1 MQELTRI
8 DTHQHVLPPFY
19 ARQLR
24 RHGIRPGG
32 VQVPS
37 WSRRAALRMMDHNGI
52 RVGVLSVSDPGARL
66 GGGAVARRTARDLN
80 EYLASLV
87 EEHPGRFGFFATLT
101 LPDVEGALEELG
113 YACDELHAD
122 GVVLLA
128 NAAGRYLG
136 DPLFTPLL
144 AELDRRGAAVFVH
157 PGTLPADPVPRVPAF
172 TLGYLL
178 DTSRTAVDLILSGA
192 LERFPGIRFI
202 LAHGGGFVP
211 YCAYRILLTMI
222 AREPAHRKLL
232 AVLRQEHTKREKLRV
247 FRRFYWDTA
256 LTASPAALPS
266 LFEVADP
273 EHITFGTDWPFA
285 PRPAV
290 RFITRELDRFSMPGW
305 MRDGIDHGNA
315 LRLFPRIR
323 ALADDEG
330 WFTTTSRRRR
340 GKRTC
345 RNR

>member
-1 MQELTRI
+1 MRELTRI

-24 RHGIRPGG
+24 RRGIRPGG

-37 WSRRAALRMMDHNGI
+37 WSRRAVLRMMDRNGI
-52 RVGVLSVSDPGARL
+52 RVGMLSVSDPGARL
-66 GGGAVARRTARDLN
+66 GGGALARRTARDLN

-87 EEHPGRFGFFATLT
+87 DEQPDRFGFFATLT

-144 AELDRRGAAVFVH
+144 AELDRRGTTVFVH
-157 PGTLPADPVPRVPAF
+157 PGTLPAEPVPRVPAS
-172 TLGYLL
+172 TVDYLL

-192 LERFPGIRFI
+192 LERFPGIKFI

-211 YCAYRILLTMI
+211 YSAYRILLTMI
-222 AREPAHRKLL
+222 AQEPGHRRFLV
-232 AVLRQEHTKREKLRV
+232 ALRQEHAKRKKLQV
-247 FRRFYWDTA
+247 FRKFYWDTA
-256 LTASPAALPS
+256 LKASPAALPS
-266 LFEVADP
+266 LFEVADLRN
-273 EHITFGTDWPFA
+273 ITFGTDWPFA

-290 RFITRELDRFSMPGW
+290 SFVTRELDRYAMPEW
-305 MRDGIDHGNA
+305 LREAIDHDNA
-315 LRLFPRIR
+315 LRLFTRIR
-323 ALADDEG
+323 VLADEEG
-330 WFTTTSRRRR
+330 WYATPRRRE
-340 GKRTC
+340 RTC
-345 RNR
+345 RNRRG